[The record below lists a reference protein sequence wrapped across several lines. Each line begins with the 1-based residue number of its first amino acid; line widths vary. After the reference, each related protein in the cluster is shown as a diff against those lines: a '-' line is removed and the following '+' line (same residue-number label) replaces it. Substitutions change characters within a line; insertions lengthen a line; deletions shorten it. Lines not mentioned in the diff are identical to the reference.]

1 MKHAKLSIFILC
13 INLLY
18 ANNSNTSDLD
28 STKIKTSSQQI
39 SDPENV
45 LIYSSE
51 LLRLSL
57 EQDKDEEYLQN
68 ATEEELLD
76 LRTVSP
82 EKDYT
87 LVVFMAANN
96 DLYRFALKNIVQME
110 TVGSNQNI
118 NIIVQ
123 LHTPGTNNPTKR
135 YVIKKGKRLLVP
147 AQGPMLT
154 TKLDSGDPETL
165 IDCVE
170 WAMKYYPAKNLVI
183 NFWNHGSGCWDPGA
197 LKTISTY
204 DLFYMNSEIN
214 MLELDR
220 SIEFIEHIEEQN
232 SYNQNEVK
240 KNQDPFDGDD
250 SLEIEKR
257 GICFDETYKS
267 YMTNQDVKYALSEI
281 QNRVLGGNKI
291 AAVWFDACLMSMIEI
306 TNICKDHADYF
317 MGSQDVEYASG
328 SNYQLAL
335 SPFLEKSLTPKEFA
349 CHIVHSFEKAYQHI
363 TRDFTQSAIDLSLTG
378 VIEENIELV
387 ARQLLTAMEHQ
398 TNKSVFKII
407 QLSKSRP
414 VCTCFEEPSFID
426 VRHLY
431 INLKANLN
439 QISLNDKGKE
449 ALIKAELK
457 ILLEKGINAINNA
470 VIANATGSNLSHA
483 CGISIYF
490 PEKNIFHSY
499 PVCNFA
505 RSNSWMNLLIQ
516 YIQQAR

>member
-1 MKHAKLSIFILC
+1 MKHVKIYMLIFC
-13 INLLY
+13 INLLHSSY
-18 ANNSNTSDLD
+18 VKTGSPDY
-28 STKIKTSSQQI
+28 TKTEIVDQDI

-45 LIYSSE
+45 LIYTSE

-57 EQDKDEEYLQN
+57 EQDKDQVYLNN
-68 ATEEELLD
+68 ATEEELLE

-96 DLYRFALKNIVQME
+96 DLYRFALKNIIQME
-110 TVGSNQNI
+110 AIGSNENI

-123 LHTPGTNNPTKR
+123 LHTPGSNNPTKR
-135 YVIKKGKRLLVP
+135 YVIKKGKRLLVQ
-147 AQGPMLT
+147 AEGPTLT
-154 TKLDSGDPETL
+154 AKLDSGDPETL

-183 NFWNHGSGCWDPGA
+183 NFWNHGSGCWDPGIS
-197 LKTISTY
+197 KTISTY
-204 DLFYMNSEIN
+204 DLFYMNSETN

-232 SYNQNEVK
+232 NYNQNEIK
-240 KNQDPFDGDD
+240 KNQDHPEDNDFI
-250 SLEIEKR
+250 EIEKR

-267 YMTNQDVKYALSEI
+267 YMTNQDVKHALSQI
-281 QNRVLGGNKI
+281 QNRILGGKKI

-335 SPFLEKSLTPKEFA
+335 SPFVDGSLSPKEFA

-378 VIEENIELV
+378 AIEENIQLV
-387 ARQLLTAMEHQ
+387 AQQLLTAMQHQ
-398 TNKSVFKII
+398 TNKSVFKMI
-407 QLSKSRP
+407 QQSKSRSA
-414 VCTCFEEPSFID
+414 CTCFEEPSFID
-426 VRHLY
+426 IRHFY
-431 INLKANLN
+431 INLQANLG
-439 QISLNDKGKE
+439 QIRLNDKAKE
-449 ALIKAELK
+449 IMIKSELK
-457 ILLEKGINAINNA
+457 TLLEKGINSINSA
-470 VIANATGSNLSHA
+470 VIANTTGSNLSHA

-490 PEKNIFHSY
+490 PERTIFNSY
-499 PVCNFA
+499 PICTFA
-505 RSNSWMNLLIQ
+505 RSNNWMNLLIQ
-516 YIQQAR
+516 YLQHAR

>member
-1 MKHAKLSIFILC
+1 MKNAKTYMLILC
-13 INLLY
+13 INLLH
-18 ANNSNTSDLD
+18 ASHAITSDFD
-28 STKIKTSSQQI
+28 STKAEISNQQI
-39 SDPENV
+39 SDPENT
-45 LIYSSE
+45 LIYTSE

-57 EQDKDEEYLQN
+57 EQDKDQEYLN
-68 ATEEELLD
+68 SATEEELLD
-76 LRTVSP
+76 LRTISA
-82 EKDYT
+82 EKDCT

-110 TVGSNQNI
+110 AVGSNQNI

-123 LHTPGTNNPTKR
+123 LHTPGANNPTKR

-147 AQGPMLT
+147 AEGPALT

-170 WAMKYYPAKNLVI
+170 WAMKYYPAKNLIV
-183 NFWNHGSGCWDPGA
+183 NFWNHGSGCWDPGV

-204 DLFYMNSEIN
+204 DLFYMNSETN
-214 MLELDR
+214 LLELDR

-232 SYNQNEVK
+232 NYNQNEAK
-240 KNQDPFDGDD
+240 KNQDAFDDND
-250 SLEIEKR
+250 YLESEKR

-267 YMTNQDVKYALSEI
+267 YMSNQDLKYALAQI
-281 QNRVLGGNKI
+281 QNRILGGKKI

-335 SPFLEKSLTPKEFA
+335 SPFIDRSLSPKEFA
-349 CHIVHSFEKAYQHI
+349 CHIVHSFEKAYQNI

-378 VIEENIELV
+378 AIEENIELI
-387 ARQLLTAMEHQ
+387 AQQLVTAMQHQ
-398 TNKSVFKII
+398 TNKSVFKMI
-407 QLSKSRP
+407 QQSKSRP
-414 VCTCFEEPSFID
+414 ACTCFEEPSFID
-426 VRHLY
+426 IRHLY
-431 INLKANLN
+431 INLQANLG
-439 QISLNDKGKE
+439 QINLNDKAKE
-449 ALIKAELK
+449 ATIKAELK
-457 ILLEKGINAINNA
+457 VLLEKGINAINRA
-470 VIANATGSNLSHA
+470 VIANTTGSNLSHA

-490 PEKNIFHSY
+490 PERNIFHSY
-499 PVCNFA
+499 PICSFA

-516 YIQQAR
+516 YLQQAR